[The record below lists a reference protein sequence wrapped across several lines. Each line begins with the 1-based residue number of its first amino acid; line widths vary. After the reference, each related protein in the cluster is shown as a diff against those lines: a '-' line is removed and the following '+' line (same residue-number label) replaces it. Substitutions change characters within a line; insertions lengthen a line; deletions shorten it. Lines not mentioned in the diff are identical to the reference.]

1 LRTEKDVR
9 LRIDLL
15 EGQSNFIAKML
26 TRAMSEQ
33 NEGAFSE
40 YAKRLAVN
48 RGQIEEL
55 HWVLGERNASGSN
68 VVDLQV
74 TSSNWSDSVLTV
86 KEVIERLRRGE
97 LRMDDLSADTQ
108 RMVRKWALEI
118 KNKDS
123 IKKDRNVSGEES

>member
-55 HWVLGERNASGSN
+55 LWVLDERNASGSN

-74 TSSNWSDSVLTV
+74 TSSNWSDSVLIV

-118 KNKDS
+118 KNKDG
-123 IKKDRNVSGEES
+123 IKKD

>member
-55 HWVLGERNASGSN
+55 LWVLDERNASGSN

-74 TSSNWSDSVLTV
+74 TSSNWSDSVLIV

>member
-1 LRTEKDVR
+1 MRTEKDVR

-55 HWVLGERNASGSN
+55 IWVLGERNASGSN
-68 VVDLQV
+68 VVNLQV
-74 TSSNWSDSVLTV
+74 TSSNWSGGALTV
-86 KEVIERLRRGE
+86 KEVIERLRREE

-118 KNKDS
+118 KK
-123 IKKDRNVSGEES
+123 